1 MQDLEEF
8 EGYVDKCVKV
18 PLTQYQFDALV
29 SWTFNLGPTRL
40 RKSTLLQKLNKQL
53 YGEVPAEIK
62 RWNKAGGKIL
72 PGLVRR
78 RKAEALMFQGRSWR
92 NSNSTEIILY
102 HEKDCKVE

>member
-8 EGYVDKCVKV
+8 EGYVDEYVKV

-29 SWTFNLGPTRL
+29 SWTFNLGPTKL
-40 RKSTLLQKLNKQL
+40 RRSTLLQKLNKRL
-53 YGEVPAEIK
+53 YNEVPAEIK

-72 PGLVRR
+72 RGLVRR
-78 RKAEALMFQGRSWR
+78 RKAEALMFQGRRWQ

-102 HEKDCKVE
+102 QEIDCKVE